1 MLAKVSE
8 GLEEE
13 CRPGA
18 QGGFLEHHGGC
29 YQLDFIGQHIAATQG
44 SEAAAITAIASQP
57 KKLKKKTMKHLKCD
71 WGGGEIPN
79 SFSYPGA
86 SSRELK
92 VV

>member
-1 MLAKVSE
+1 MWKAAVSLGVSDSKGFHRGSWVLAKVSE

-71 WGGGEIPN
+71 
-79 SFSYPGA
+79 
-86 SSRELK
+86 
-92 VV
+92 